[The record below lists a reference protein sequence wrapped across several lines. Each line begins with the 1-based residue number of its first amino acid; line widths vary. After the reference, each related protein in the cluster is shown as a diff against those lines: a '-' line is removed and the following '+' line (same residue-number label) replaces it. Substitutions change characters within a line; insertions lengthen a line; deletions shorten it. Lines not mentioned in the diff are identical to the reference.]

1 MKRALILAAAMAL
14 ITPAAVAQ
22 SNEMSRGEPYAVRS
36 CPKDGGGSFTD
47 VCYNQVTN
55 SLFWVGPLPT
65 PISRNKERVIQVNCD
80 RRRDYKAGSTRAS
93 IAVEYCP
100 KVGSL
105 PNILS
110 MAAN

>member
-36 CPKDGGGSFTD
+36 CPKNGGGSFSD

-93 IAVEYCP
+93 IAAEYCP

-105 PNILS
+105 ANILS

>member
-22 SNEMSRGEPYAVRS
+22 SNEMSRGEPFAVRS
-36 CPKDGGGSFTD
+36 CAKGFDGPSSD
-47 VCYNQVTN
+47 VCYNQVTS
-55 SLFWVGPLPT
+55 SLVWLGPLPT
-65 PISRNKERVIQVNCD
+65 PITRNKERVVQVNCD

-93 IAVEYCP
+93 IAAEYCP

-110 MAAN
+110 IAAN

>member
-22 SNEMSRGEPYAVRS
+22 SNEMSRGEPYAIRS
-36 CPKDGGGSFTD
+36 CPKGFGGPLSD
-47 VCYNQVTN
+47 VCYNQVTS
-55 SLFWVGPLPT
+55 SLIWVGPLPT

-80 RRRDYKAGSTRAS
+80 RRREYKAGSTRAS
-93 IAVEYCP
+93 IAADCCP